1 MVEKE
6 GVDATFCGMGG
17 GWTGLKIF
25 LPNWKTFCLF
35 GRKRAPGFLSGNSK
49 INLKRAED
57 YVILCK
63 SP

>member
-25 LPNWKTFCLF
+25 LPNWKTFLAE
-35 GRKRAPGFLSGNSK
+35 GEKKRRFFFPETAKFT
-49 INLKRAED
+49 
-57 YVILCK
+57 
-63 SP
+63 